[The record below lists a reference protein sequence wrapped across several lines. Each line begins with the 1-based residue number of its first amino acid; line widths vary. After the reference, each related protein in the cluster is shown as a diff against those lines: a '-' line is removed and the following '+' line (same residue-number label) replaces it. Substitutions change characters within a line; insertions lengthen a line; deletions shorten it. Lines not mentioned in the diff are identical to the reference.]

1 MKLDPPP
8 DLVEIAEALDAMA
21 KPHWGAASSSAV
33 TACRSPHQ
41 DKKQSGWN
49 TTASQEGRTNG
60 KAWLRA
66 ARERLL
72 RQRQGA

>member
-1 MKLDPPP
+1 
-8 DLVEIAEALDAMA
+8 
-21 KPHWGAASSSAV
+21 V